1 MIWFL
6 RNLLALTTLLSPVT
20 GFCTGMT
27 QAKETVDISV
37 PAIQGL
43 ARLRVRDSSVEDLLW
58 DGVRIN
64 LNLSQ
69 GVPYRVYFLQDP
81 LRMEVEFN
89 ALYPID
95 ISSYDFNKSKEIKQ
109 VTYFETP
116 SQLSV
121 LRFDLTSPMRLET
134 ADLNVNTSDGSAA
147 LNLVLTPVTMVEFS
161 LFALQKATNSEL
173 ELALK
178 SAVKAPALTENR
190 LTVLIDPGHGGIDPG
205 AIVGDVNE
213 AGLMLSLAKELKES
227 LLRVEGVDVVLSRL
241 EDKFVPLEARVSLAQ
256 AVKADLIISLHAD
269 ALVEGTAYGTTVY
282 TLPARASESASQSLV
297 LRHEPD
303 SVLKGVDLNAIDE
316 DVAMALLD
324 LSRLENMQSSEILAE
339 SVVKGLSRVLGG
351 LNAKPLRKAGFSVL
365 KGADIPAILIEAG
378 FMSTETDLA
387 NLQNAEWRAR
397 FAEGVR
403 LGVMIWYAQEK
414 QIAPLRRR

>member
-1 MIWFL
+1 
-6 RNLLALTTLLSPVT
+6 
-20 GFCTGMT
+20 
-27 QAKETVDISV
+27 
-37 PAIQGL
+37 
-43 ARLRVRDSSVEDLLW
+43 
-58 DGVRIN
+58 
-64 LNLSQ
+64 
-69 GVPYRVYFLQDP
+69 
-81 LRMEVEFN
+81 
-89 ALYPID
+89 
-95 ISSYDFNKSKEIKQ
+95 
-109 VTYFETP
+109 
-116 SQLSV
+116 
-121 LRFDLTSPMRLET
+121 
-134 ADLNVNTSDGSAA
+134 
-147 LNLVLTPVTMVEFS
+147 
-161 LFALQKATNSEL
+161 
-173 ELALK
+173 
-178 SAVKAPALTENR
+178 

-227 LLRVEGVDVVLSRL
+227 LLRVEGVDVVLSRI

-303 SVLKGVDLNAIDE
+303 SVLQGVDLNAIDE

-414 QIAPLRRR
+414 QMAPLRRQ

>member
-6 RNLLALTTLLSPVT
+6 RNLLALTALLAPVT
-20 GFCTGMT
+20 GSCTDMA
-27 QAKETVDISV
+27 QAKEAVDISA
-37 PAIQGL
+37 PAIHGL

-64 LNLSQ
+64 LKLSQ

-89 ALYPID
+89 ALYPINID
-95 ISSYDFNKSKEIKQ
+95 GYEFNKSREIKQ
-109 VTYFETP
+109 VTYFESP
-116 SQLSV
+116 SQHST

-134 ADLNVNTSDGSAA
+134 ADLSVNTSDGSAA
-147 LNLVLTPVTMVEFS
+147 LNLVLTPVTMAEFS
-161 LFALQKATNSEL
+161 LFALQKGANSEP

-178 SAVKAPALTENR
+178 SAETMPALPENR

-269 ALVEGTAYGTTVY
+269 ALVEGTARGTTVY

-303 SVLKGVDLNAIDE
+303 SVLQGVDLNAVDE

-339 SVVKGLSRVLGG
+339 SVVSGLSRVLGG
-351 LNAKPLRKAGFSVL
+351 LNSKPLRKAGFSVL

-378 FMSTETDLA
+378 FMSTETDLE
-387 NLQNAEWRAR
+387 NLQNAEWRAK

>member
-6 RNLLALTTLLSPVT
+6 RNLLALTTLLAPVT

-37 PAIQGL
+37 PAIQGM

-64 LNLSQ
+64 LKLSQ

-109 VTYFETP
+109 VTYFESP
-116 SQLSV
+116 SQRSV
-121 LRFDLTSPMRLET
+121 LQFDLTSPMRLET
-134 ADLNVNTSDGSAA
+134 ADLNVNTSDGSAV

-213 AGLMLSLAKELKES
+213 AGLMLS
-227 LLRVEGVDVVLSRL
+227 
-241 EDKFVPLEARVSLAQ
+241 
-256 AVKADLIISLHAD
+256 
-269 ALVEGTAYGTTVY
+269 
-282 TLPARASESASQSLV
+282 
-297 LRHEPD
+297 
-303 SVLKGVDLNAIDE
+303 
-316 DVAMALLD
+316 
-324 LSRLENMQSSEILAE
+324 
-339 SVVKGLSRVLGG
+339 
-351 LNAKPLRKAGFSVL
+351 
-365 KGADIPAILIEAG
+365 
-378 FMSTETDLA
+378 
-387 NLQNAEWRAR
+387 
-397 FAEGVR
+397 
-403 LGVMIWYAQEK
+403 
-414 QIAPLRRR
+414 

>member
-1 MIWFL
+1 MIYSL
-6 RNLLALTTLLSPVT
+6 RKLLVFIALLAPVF
-20 GFCTGMT
+20 GPCMGIT
-27 QAKETVDISV
+27 QAKETLDKSA

-43 ARLRVRDSSVEDLLW
+43 ARLRVSGSSVEDLLW

-64 LNLSQ
+64 LKLSQ

-89 ALYPID
+89 ALHPVD
-95 ISSYDFNKSKEIKQ
+95 ISGYDFNKSKEIKQ
-109 VTYFETP
+109 ATYFETP
-116 SQLSV
+116 SQQSTLG
-121 LRFDLTSPMRLET
+121 FELTSPMRLET
-134 ADLNVNTSDGSAA
+134 ADLIVNAFDGSAA
-147 LNLVLTPVTMVEFS
+147 LSLVLTPVTMAEFA
-161 LFALQKATNSEL
+161 LFALRGGAKSEP
-173 ELALK
+173 ELAVK
-178 SAVKAPALTENR
+178 SAGTAPTLTENR

-227 LLRVEGVDVVLSRL
+227 LLRVEGVDVVLSRI

-303 SVLKGVDLNAIDE
+303 SVLQGVDLNAIDE

-414 QIAPLRRR
+414 QMAPLRRQ